1 MATTGAA
8 ACEARLQPAQMRRA
22 DDFDEILKPRAGDW
36 PTYHGR
42 LDGNRHSAL
51 AQITT
56 ANVRSLSPKWIH
68 SVRGFDNEM
77 TPLVLDGIMYIT
89 ATNQVSALDAA
100 TGREIWRFSRP
111 RSPGLRGDAAHR
123 FQPRRRGARDRACF
137 SSPTMRISLR

>member
-1 MATTGAA
+1 MVGRISFADLKVGTTPVVVPAFRPAA
-8 ACEARLQPAQMRRA
+8 ADATADLSAEAQSAKA
-22 DDFDEILKPRAGDW
+22 DDFAEILKPRAGDW

-77 TPLVLDGIMYIT
+77 TPLVLDGII
-89 ATNQVSALDAA
+89 
-100 TGREIWRFSRP
+100 RF
-111 RSPGLRGDAAHR
+111 D
-123 FQPRRRGARDRACF
+123 D
-137 SSPTMRISLR
+137 